1 MWVGGCVD
9 VCVNV
14 CVCVH
19 PRKHTHTHT
28 HIYTPT
34 QLGEAALISTGG
46 TLLFVDWAAM
56 LASDAG
62 R

>member
-9 VCVNV
+9 VCVKVRV
-14 CVCVH
+14 CTY
-19 PRKHTHTHT
+19 THTLTPT